1 MDKCLAKLAGRE
13 SKYKYSVTC
22 VLMQK
27 NGAGLVT
34 SSSQYWE
41 KHDADLY
48 VPVPWENNSIHCI
61 VTIFVSD
68 TKLKKKVNGFVLII
82 FFIVCAYFTCIN
94 VTFNASYIP
103 IFHLKMNGGGKCVL
117 IFLFFSSALFH
128 LPLLMRVKTSFAIR
142 KSFSLSILDLDAT
155 LVEAVEYVNGFLDG
169 YKKVSL
175 FIKTCLVFFIFFSV
189 IIALTFYFVSFSR

>member
-68 TKLKKKVNGFVLII
+68 TELKKKSQW
-82 FFIVCAYFTCIN
+82 VCVDY
-94 VTFNASYIP
+94 
-103 IFHLKMNGGGKCVL
+103 
-117 IFLFFSSALFH
+117 
-128 LPLLMRVKTSFAIR
+128 
-142 KSFSLSILDLDAT
+142 
-155 LVEAVEYVNGFLDG
+155 
-169 YKKVSL
+169 
-175 FIKTCLVFFIFFSV
+175 VFFYRI
-189 IIALTFYFVSFSR
+189 LTNEAKISYCTYKHNDC

>member
-68 TKLKKKVNGFVLII
+68 TELNKKVKGFVLIMF
-82 FFIVCAYFTCIN
+82 FFI
-94 VTFNASYIP
+94 
-103 IFHLKMNGGGKCVL
+103 
-117 IFLFFSSALFH
+117 
-128 LPLLMRVKTSFAIR
+128 
-142 KSFSLSILDLDAT
+142 
-155 LVEAVEYVNGFLDG
+155 EYLQTRLNIVPYVHKHND
-169 YKKVSL
+169 
-175 FIKTCLVFFIFFSV
+175 C
-189 IIALTFYFVSFSR
+189 

>member
-1 MDKCLAKLAGRE
+1 MCVFCCWFHDAPLISLAPASHNILISPLTTPFFLLFYFFSSYVCSTFFRTVVLFSKTFTKCVQTHAAINETLHAKPGEKEVQYKEEKTEQWSNQVMDKCLAKLAGRE

-61 VTIFVSD
+61 VTIFVS
-68 TKLKKKVNGFVLII
+68 
-82 FFIVCAYFTCIN
+82 
-94 VTFNASYIP
+94 
-103 IFHLKMNGGGKCVL
+103 
-117 IFLFFSSALFH
+117 SA
-128 LPLLMRVKTSFAIR
+128 T
-142 KSFSLSILDLDAT
+142 
-155 LVEAVEYVNGFLDG
+155 
-169 YKKVSL
+169 
-175 FIKTCLVFFIFFSV
+175 
-189 IIALTFYFVSFSR
+189 

>member
-61 VTIFVSD
+61 VTIFVSE
-68 TKLKKKVNGFVLII
+68 TELKTCQWVCVDI
-82 FFIVCAYFTCIN
+82 FFIEYLQTRLKYRTVRTNTTIAD
-94 VTFNASYIP
+94 TFFLNFLSLLSY
-103 IFHLKMNGGGKCVL
+103 
-117 IFLFFSSALFH
+117 
-128 LPLLMRVKTSFAIR
+128 
-142 KSFSLSILDLDAT
+142 
-155 LVEAVEYVNGFLDG
+155 
-169 YKKVSL
+169 
-175 FIKTCLVFFIFFSV
+175 
-189 IIALTFYFVSFSR
+189 

>member
-1 MDKCLAKLAGRE
+1 MYVHADRSLISTARCHSFSFYAAKYRLTSLFFKTVFFSFSHSLYCACFCLPPPHTSTIPPNNTLLRIAAINETLHAKPGEKEVQYKEEKTEQWSNTVMDKCLAKLAGRE

-61 VTIFVSD
+61 VTIFVS
-68 TKLKKKVNGFVLII
+68 
-82 FFIVCAYFTCIN
+82 
-94 VTFNASYIP
+94 S
-103 IFHLKMNGGGKCVL
+103 KCCD
-117 IFLFFSSALFH
+117 
-128 LPLLMRVKTSFAIR
+128 PL
-142 KSFSLSILDLDAT
+142 
-155 LVEAVEYVNGFLDG
+155 EN
-169 YKKVSL
+169 
-175 FIKTCLVFFIFFSV
+175 
-189 IIALTFYFVSFSR
+189 